1 MRQSGEL
8 YCSEE
13 LVFVADFTR
22 SWGAK
27 AGVLTS
33 SREGNWSEL
42 LVVVLET
49 LAFASRGEM
58 AL

>member
-13 LVFVADFTR
+13 LVFVADCTR

-49 LAFASRGEM
+49 LAFASRG
-58 AL
+58 